1 MDMQGSKSARGFRLT
16 CHKLGTGQIYKTT
29 VFRYQTLGSIDWW
42 SLREG
47 ISVREAQNCP
57 GGFLCG
63 GNFQTT
69 GTQRRN
75 QSEDCIP
82 LRWVGRYQEAKTRRL
97 RWLKFVRQSTEQK
110 ATKKKSFRN
119 LHGEVGGL
127 LSPFLNINLHI
138 GNCTRP
144 GKNCFSGKNDD
155 QEIVNWMIPRAH
167 KGQEIFLVCSHQPE
181 KKRLQKANALVVS
194 LC

>member
-119 LHGEVGGL
+119 LHGEVGGSTESFPEYQPAHRELHKTRQKL
-127 LSPFLNINLHI
+127 LLREERRP
-138 GNCTRP
+138 GNC
-144 GKNCFSGKNDD
+144 KLND
-155 QEIVNWMIPRAH
+155 
-167 KGQEIFLVCSHQPE
+167 S
-181 KKRLQKANALVVS
+181 
-194 LC
+194 